1 MTTKKLT
8 RRQRILVATTLFGMF
23 FGAGNLIFPVHLG
36 QMAGSNVI
44 PAIIGFIITAVG
56 IPIFGV
62 AAIGVTHSDGLQTL
76 SGKVGKGYGIFFTC
90 LLYLT
95 IGPLFAIPRCATVSF
110 TTGVSPMLPEAAQP
124 LALLLFSAVFFAFV
138 LFFSLRPGK
147 ITVWIGKIINPVF
160 LLFLAVLVI
169 AALLKPGASISDVAP
184 TEPYATKTS
193 AFFSSF
199 IEGYGTMDAI
209 AGLAFGIVVID
220 VIRRMGV
227 DNDDAVAVDVLGSGV
242 LTGLLMAVIYVVTI
256 LMGTQSRGLF
266 EISDNGG
273 IALTQIAGHY
283 FGGVGQI
290 ILAVTITFAC
300 LKTSIGLVTSC
311 SETFVKMT
319 HGKISYKL
327 WAIVFTLFSFA
338 VSNVGLSAIIE
349 YSIPVLMLIYPP
361 ATALIIL
368 AFAGK
373 LFRHDRAVYVS
384 TMIFTWAA
392 AIFDFF
398 KTLPAGVRTALRLDA
413 PVELAKRYLPLF
425 DLNLGWLLP
434 AVIGFVIGMVVV
446 LAEPA
451 IHVLNKQV
459 EEVTN
464 RTVSKRSMLIALSV
478 GVGLSIGLS
487 MLRMILGFSILYYL
501 IPGYIISIGLSFF
514 VPGMYTAIAF
524 DSGGVASGPLT
535 SSFILPLAIGACV
548 GLNGGDVSRV
558 LTDAFGI
565 VAMVAMTPLI
575 TIQLLGFR
583 AVVAK
588 RMRDNYAQKR
598 IVSADDEQIIY
609 FR

>member
-1 MTTKKLT
+1 MENKKLT
-8 RRQRILVATTLFGMF
+8 LKQKLLVAGTLFGMF

-36 QMAGSNVI
+36 QLAGRNVI
-44 PAIIGFIITAVG
+44 PAMIGFIITAVG
-56 IPIFGV
+56 IPIMGV
-62 AAIGVTHSDGLQTL
+62 AAIGNTHSDGLQQL
-76 SGKVGKGYGIFFTC
+76 SNKVGKGYGYVFSC

-95 IGPLFAIPRCATVSF
+95 IGPGFAIPRCATTSF
-110 TTGVSPMLPEAAQP
+110 TVGVAPMLSAGASESI
-124 LALLLFSAVFFAFV
+124 ALLIFSVIFFAIV
-138 LFFSLRPGK
+138 LILSLRPGE
-147 ITVWIGKIINPVF
+147 ITVWIGKVITPIFLVFLAILVVTALINPSTSV
-160 LLFLAVLVI
+160 
-169 AALLKPGASISDVAP
+169 SDV
-184 TEPYATKTS
+184 EPAAGYQTGALS
-193 AFFSSF
+193 LGF
-199 IEGYGTMDAI
+199 IEGYNTMDAI

-327 WAIVFTLFSFA
+327 WAILFTLFSFA

-373 LFRHDRAVYVS
+373 LFRHDRAVYLS

-434 AVIGFVIGMVVV
+434 AVAGFVIGM
-446 LAEPA
+446 A
-451 IHVLNKQV
+451 IH
-459 EEVTN
+459 
-464 RTVSKRSMLIALSV
+464 LSRR
-478 GVGLSIGLS
+478 G
-487 MLRMILGFSILYYL
+487 
-501 IPGYIISIGLSFF
+501 
-514 VPGMYTAIAF
+514 
-524 DSGGVASGPLT
+524 
-535 SSFILPLAIGACV
+535 
-548 GLNGGDVSRV
+548 
-558 LTDAFGI
+558 
-565 VAMVAMTPLI
+565 
-575 TIQLLGFR
+575 R
-583 AVVAK
+583 AK
-588 RMRDNYAQKR
+588 
-598 IVSADDEQIIY
+598 
-609 FR
+609 